1 MTEAEWLACVNPE
14 TMLDCLE
21 ERYDSIE
28 GDGLAVWPVGRKLR
42 LFAVGCCR
50 HVGHLL
56 TDSSCHALEV
66 TERYVDG
73 FVTVDERVKAADAA
87 GKATNEYEG
96 VDDGRFQA
104 ATAAY
109 RTLDD
114 IVGDFTDVTEAV
126 DYAACAV
133 ACPASLTPDRNDYD
147 SGRYNEVKRAEQT
160 HQANLLRD
168 VFGNPFGS
176 ITFLPEWLTSTVLAL
191 AQQMYDTRD
200 FSAMPILADA
210 LQDAGCEDES
220 ILAHCRGPGPH
231 VRGCW
236 VTDAILNKSSLH
248 PGSVSGKMGR
258 DE

>member
-14 TMLDCLE
+14 KMLEFLE
-21 ERYDSIE
+21 EHCDSVE
-28 GDGLAVWPVGRKLR
+28 SDDRVGRKLR

-50 HVGHLL
+50 HVGYLL
-56 TDSSCHALEV
+56 TNPSHHALEV

-73 FVTVDERVKAADAA
+73 FVTQDERVKAADAA

-96 VDDGRFQA
+96 VDDCRYQA

-114 IVGDFTDVTEAV
+114 IVGNFTDVTEAV

-147 SGRYNEVKRAEQT
+147 SRRYDEAKRAEQS
-160 HQANLLRD
+160 HQASLLRD
-168 VFGNPFGS
+168 VFGNPFRPVTS
-176 ITFLPEWLTSTVLAL
+176 LPEWRTSTVLAL
-191 AQQMYDTRD
+191 ARQMYDTRD

-210 LQDAGCEDES
+210 LQDAGCDNDDV
-220 ILAHCRGPGPH
+220 LNHCRGPGPH
-231 VRGCW
+231 VRGCH
-236 VTDAILNKSSLH
+236 VIDACLLKS
-248 PGSVSGKMGR
+248 
-258 DE
+258 